1 MESDANLSCDIPPDK
16 CLSSS
21 DSSNENISFENQ
33 LERGENTSEG
43 SVLDG
48 NPGVIKFKPRT
59 YSAKRSNKVGCNISK
74 CNANECDDTIVC
86 GECDA
91 NIHYRCSKLPAYQL
105 HRFLTARNYRKFV
118 CELCCGVIPM
128 AIVENCAD
136 SNSPNSI
143 TSIEAVKVE
152 SLWKN
157 SGFLQFCPK
166 SKTHPFLC
174 KIYRRFHF

>member
-59 YSAKRSNKVGCNISK
+59 YSAKRSNKVGCNIPK
-74 CNANECDDTIVC
+74 CNANEGDDTIVC

-91 NIHYRCSKLPAYQL
+91 NIHYRCSKLSAAQVSDCKEL
-105 HRFLTARNYRKFV
+105 QEV
-118 CELCCGVIPM
+118 CL
-128 AIVENCAD
+128 
-136 SNSPNSI
+136 
-143 TSIEAVKVE
+143 
-152 SLWKN
+152 
-157 SGFLQFCPK
+157 
-166 SKTHPFLC
+166 
-174 KIYRRFHF
+174 